1 MKLQVIRQRKLW
13 WTLSL
18 VMIIA
23 GILAML
29 LSWQK
34 FGAPLRPSLDFIGG
48 TRLQVELDCSKP
60 NACDKPIDIA
70 AVRDV
75 MDAEGLG
82 ESSIQLLGQE
92 QRALSIRTKPLS
104 PEERVKLLDALGSKI
119 GAFDA
124 AKNQID
130 TVGPVIGQQLF
141 ASGMLAL
148 LVSFGLIMV
157 YLSFRFQLDYAIFA
171 ILALFH
177 DVLITVGI
185 FAILGLAIGTEV
197 DSLFIVALLTIVGF
211 SVNDTVVIYDRIRET
226 RAAHPDRP
234 IDDIVDAAVNQ
245 TLSRSI
251 NTTVTVLLT
260 LFAIFLFGG
269 ETLKNFALALII
281 GFTMGAYSSIFIAST
296 LLALWRERAEAL
308 PSATATVD
316 VAASDRD
323 VDDLSARSDDA

>member
-13 WTLSL
+13 WALSSAL
-18 VMIIA
+18 IIA
-23 GILAML
+23 GVLAML
-29 LSWQK
+29 LSWQR

-70 AVRDV
+70 AVREV

-82 ESSIQLLGQE
+82 DSSIQLLGQE

-104 PEERVKLLDALGSKI
+104 PDARVKLLDALGRKI
-119 GAFDA
+119 GAFDPS
-124 AKNQID
+124 KNQID

-148 LVSFGLIMV
+148 LVSFALITV

-185 FAILGLAIGTEV
+185 FAILGLVFGTEV

-245 TLSRSI
+245 TLTRSI

-296 LLALWRERAEAL
+296 LLALWRERAESL
-308 PSATATVD
+308 TPATAMMDLATGDQD
-316 VAASDRD
+316 VNDGSAS
-323 VDDLSARSDDA
+323 ADDA